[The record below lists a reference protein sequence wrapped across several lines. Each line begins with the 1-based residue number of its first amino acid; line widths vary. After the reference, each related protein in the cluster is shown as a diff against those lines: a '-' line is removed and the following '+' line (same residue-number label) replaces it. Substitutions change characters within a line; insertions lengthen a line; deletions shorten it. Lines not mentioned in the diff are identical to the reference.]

1 MYARIIDNK
10 IVQLEAGDHGG
21 EAGWKI
27 VPADA
32 VEVQKVY
39 DTGTGLVRKK
49 TTSEINAENEANMV
63 KDAWRTLRQV
73 RNTMLNNTDAYMS
86 TSDRPATTNMPQYR
100 AYLRG
105 LPATYNDTS
114 ILSQSP
120 VMDFDAYVASL

>member
-1 MYARIIDNK
+1 MYARIVNNEIAELDA
-10 IVQLEAGDHGG
+10 VDHSGD
-21 EAGWKI
+21 AGWKV

-39 DTGTGLVRKK
+39 DTGTGLVRPK
-49 TTSEINAENEANMV
+49 TPAEITAENEANML

-86 TSDRPATTNMPQYR
+86 TSDRPATTNMPEYR

-114 ILSQSP
+114 ILSQTA
-120 VMDFDAYVASL
+120 VMEFDAYVASL

>member
-32 VEVQKVY
+32 VDVPRIY

-49 TTSEINAENEANMV
+49 TDAEISAENEAV
-63 KDAWRTLRQV
+63 LLADAWRTLRSA
-73 RNTMLNNTDAYMS
+73 RDTLLRDTDAYAV
-86 TSDRPATTNMPQYR
+86 SDRPATTNMPQYR

-114 ILSQSP
+114 ILSQTA
-120 VMDFDAYVASL
+120 VMDFDTYVASL